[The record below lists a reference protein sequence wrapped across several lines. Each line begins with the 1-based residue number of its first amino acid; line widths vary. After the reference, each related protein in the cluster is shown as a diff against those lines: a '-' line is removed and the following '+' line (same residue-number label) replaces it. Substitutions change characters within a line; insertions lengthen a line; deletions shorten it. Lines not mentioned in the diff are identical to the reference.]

1 MGRIAS
7 RICRQKGLRLRLLDS
22 PDDICGECPNL
33 TVQGCGLEG
42 NSVAATDR
50 QVLSLLGLSP
60 GQELSA
66 GECRGLLRERLTGE
80 SFEQLCGE
88 CSWRKKGL
96 CSFEQLRERLA
107 SLDGTEGAGKGRKKE
122 ANT

>member
-1 MGRIAS
+1 MAEPLRAHHLLCTILYQGQGYDRDFEGNMGRIAS
-7 RICRQKGLRLRLLDS
+7 RICRQKELRLRLLDS
-22 PDDICGECPNL
+22 PDGICGECPNL

-80 SFEQLCGE
+80 SFE
-88 CSWRKKGL
+88 
-96 CSFEQLRERLA
+96 
-107 SLDGTEGAGKGRKKE
+107 
-122 ANT
+122 